1 KIQEQK
7 ALALGAQ
14 VKGNVVKGLD
24 ILVLGAVASRDW
36 RFTSYGRKIESV
48 LTYRE
53 EGRKIEIINEE
64 LWNALTVCD
73 EQ

>member
-1 KIQEQK
+1 MC
-7 ALALGAQ
+7 
-14 VKGNVVKGLD
+14 
-24 ILVLGAVASRDW
+24 LVPLRVEIGGSLVMVE
-36 RFTSYGRKIESV
+36 KIESV